1 MNISAV
7 ALSGMDEVQ
16 KKLEHTA
23 ERVARSESPVED
35 TVDLLSA
42 RNQFEASLKVLKV
55 ANEMDKNVIN
65 LLA

>member
-1 MNISAV
+1 LFKKPENGSDKKGMNISAV

-23 ERVARSESPVED
+23 ERVARSDSPVED

-42 RNQFEASLKVLKV
+42 RNQFEA
-55 ANEMDKNVIN
+55 NI
-65 LLA
+65 